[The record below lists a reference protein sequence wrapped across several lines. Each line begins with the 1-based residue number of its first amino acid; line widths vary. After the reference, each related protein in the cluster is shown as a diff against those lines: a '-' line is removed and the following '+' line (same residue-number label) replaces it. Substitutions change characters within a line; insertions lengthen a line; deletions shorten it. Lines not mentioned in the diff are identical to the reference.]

1 MSGALKSAVVKRA
14 GGDKPSPLH
23 AAVASLVVAAA
34 AAALTYRLMR
44 S

>member
-1 MSGALKSAVVKRA
+1 MGAFSTALAKRA
-14 GGDKPSPLH
+14 GGDKPSPVH
-23 AAVASLVVAAA
+23 AAVASLIAAAA

>member
-34 AAALTYRLMR
+34 AATLTYRLMR

>member
-1 MSGALKSAVVKRA
+1 MSALKSAVAKRA
-14 GGDKPSPLH
+14 EGGKPSPLH
-23 AAVASLVVAAA
+23 AAAASVVAAAA

>member
-14 GGDKPSPLH
+14 SGDKPSPLH